1 MDLSNADCVL
11 IMGSNM
17 AENHPVGFRFVMEA
31 REKGAEVIHVDP
43 RFTRTS
49 ASATRYVALRSG
61 SDIVFLGALVNHVLQ
76 NENDFREYVVHYTNA
91 AAILPE
97 GYVDAEDND
106 GLFSGLIEPHDGSAG
121 DSEAG
126 GAASSHSAMAQ
137 EGSAS
142 GAQGRSGAQGHG
154 AVHYDPGEGR
164 WGYGQADPAGPGF
177 NIQTDPT
184 LQHPRC
190 VYQVLRRHFAR
201 YTPEMVE
208 RVCGTPRAQFLA
220 VAEALVRNSGP
231 ERTAVICYAV
241 GWTQQSVGP
250 QIIRAAGILQLLLGN
265 IGRPGGGIMALR
277 GHASIQ
283 GSTDIPTLYDLL
295 PGYIPQPLA
304 GKSHKDLEAYLA
316 ASTMPRGVWHNF
328 PAYFV
333 SLMKAWYGAAATPEN
348 DFAYEHLPKRTGD
361 HSQQAALAGML
372 DGRVKGYLVL
382 GQNPAAGN
390 TNSGLA
396 RRALAHLDWMVVR
409 DLFETETASFWYK
422 AEGAD
427 PAAIKTE
434 IILFPAAASAEKEG
448 TFTNTQRL
456 LQYHDKA
463 VDPPGDARSETWFM
477 YHLGVRMK
485 ALYRD
490 STLPRDRPIRD
501 LTWDYAPDPEKNARF
516 RVRDEPDV
524 EKVLREVN
532 GYHLGPDGE
541 RGPQLKDFG
550 ECKADGSTACGAW
563 IYSGVM
569 PEEGNMARRRTSA
582 APTFREWG
590 FAWPKNIRILYNRAS
605 AAPDGQP
612 WSERKKYMWWDGE
625 AGTWA
630 GPDVPDFPPRTS
642 PDYRPSPQAEG
653 VDGIAGDSPF
663 QLKPDG
669 KAWLFAPSGMA
680 DGPLPTFYE
689 PTESPERNPVH
700 RQQDN
705 PLVKRFDNLPGNL
718 KSEPG
723 DPRFPYVL
731 TTFRVTEHHV
741 SGQMSRWSGWLSE
754 LQPELYLEISPELA
768 GQLGVEHRGWVTVE
782 TPRAAI
788 EARAM
793 VTSRLRP
800 FDLDGRVLHQVALPF
815 HFGYSGKVTGDITN
829 DLLSLTEEPNV
840 AINETKA
847 LVCNVRPGRRPR

>member
-1 MDLSNADCVL
+1 MDLANADCILV
-11 IMGSNM
+11 MGSNM

-49 ASATRYVALRSG
+49 ASATRYVPMRSG

-76 NENDFREYVVHYTNA
+76 AELDFREYVVHYTNA
-91 AAILPE
+91 SAILPE
-97 GYVDAEDND
+97 DFLDAEDNG
-106 GLFSGLIEPHDGSAG
+106 GLFSGLIKPEDNAGGDGEAG
-121 DSEAG
+121 DAG
-126 GAASSHSAMAQ
+126 LSQTAMAH
-137 EGSAS
+137 EGS
-142 GAQGRSGAQGHG
+142 GAGARGHG
-154 AVHYDPGEGR
+154 EVHYDPEAGA

-177 NIQTDPT
+177 SIPTDPS

-190 VYQVLRRHFAR
+190 VYQVLKRHFAR
-201 YTPEMVE
+201 YTPGMVE
-208 RVCGTPRAQFLA
+208 RVCGTPRANFLE
-220 VAEALVRNSGP
+220 VADALVRNSGP
-231 ERTAVICYAV
+231 ERTSAICYAV

-250 QIIRAAGILQLLLGN
+250 QIIRAACILQLLLGN
-265 IGRPGGGIMALR
+265 VGRPGGGIMALR

-304 GKSHKDLEAYLA
+304 GESHRDLDAYLE
-316 ASTMPRGVWHNF
+316 ASTMPRGLWHNF

-333 SLMKAWYGAAATPEN
+333 SLMKAWYGNAARAET

-372 DGRVKGYLVL
+372 EGRVKGYLVL

-390 TNSGLA
+390 TNAGLA
-396 RRALAHLDWMVVR
+396 RRALANLDWMVVR

-422 AEGAD
+422 ADGAD
-427 PAAIKTE
+427 PTSIKTE
-434 IILFPAAASAEKEG
+434 VILFPAAASAEKDG

-456 LQYHDKA
+456 LQFHDKA
-463 VDPPGDARSETWFM
+463 VDPPGDARSETWFT
-477 YHLGVRMK
+477 YHLGVRLK
-485 ALYRD
+485 ALYQD
-490 STLPRDRPIRD
+490 STLARDRPIRD
-501 LTWDYAPDPEKNARF
+501 LTWDYAPNPHKNARF
-516 RVRDEPDV
+516 RVKDEPDV
-524 EKVLREVN
+524 DRVLAEIN
-532 GYHLGPDGE
+532 GYHLGPAGE
-541 RGPQLKDFG
+541 RGDQLKDFS
-550 ECKADGSTACGAW
+550 ECRADGSTACGAW

-569 PEEGNMARRRTSA
+569 PAEGRNLARRRSSA
-582 APTFREWG
+582 GPVFAEWG
-590 FAWPKNIRILYNRAS
+590 YAWPKNIRILYNRAS
-605 AAPDGQP
+605 AAPDGRP
-612 WSERKKYMWWDGE
+612 WSERKRYLWWDQQ
-625 AGTWA
+625 AGSWA
-630 GPDVPDFPPRTS
+630 GPDVADFPARTA
-642 PDYRPSPQAEG
+642 PGYRPDPGAVGLE
-653 VDGIAGDSPF
+653 GIAGDSPF

-669 KAWLFAPSGMA
+669 KAWLFAPSGLA

-689 PTESPERNPVH
+689 PTESPRSNQVH
-700 RQQDN
+700 AQQDN
-705 PLVKRFDNLPGNL
+705 PLLKRFDGLAGNV
-718 KSEPG
+718 KSAPD
-723 DPRFPYVL
+723 DPKYPFVL

-741 SGQMSRWSGWLSE
+741 SGQMSRWSSWLSE
-754 LQPELYLEISPELA
+754 LQPDLYLEISPELA
-768 GQLGVEHRGWVTVE
+768 RQVGVEHRGWVTVE

-793 VTSRLRP
+793 VTARLRP

-815 HFGYSGKVTGDITN
+815 HFGYAGRVTGDIVN